1 MSISGSPGSGP
12 RPPHDRRG
20 RGGAGLRASAPPDEY
35 GQPYDRLGQLDQR
48 GRGQD
53 QRGISTVQGAI
64 ILPIFFFI
72 IFAVVQ
78 GCIFYSGKNAAEGA
92 AAACASRVRGQA
104 ANASGGRDTAN
115 SILAQSGALDHYT
128 TAVTTQPTTVTC
140 TVTGHAPVLVDLGL
154 GEISQSAT
162 MAKERVT

>member
-1 MSISGSPGSGP
+1 MSISGSAGSGP
-12 RPPHDRRG
+12 RLPHDRCEH
-20 RGGAGLRASAPPDEY
+20 GGADLRASAPHD
-35 GQPYDRLGQLDQR
+35 QRGQLHQR
-48 GRGQD
+48 GRGQGRDRDRD

-154 GEISQSAT
+154 GEITQSAT
-162 MAKERVT
+162 MAKERVTR